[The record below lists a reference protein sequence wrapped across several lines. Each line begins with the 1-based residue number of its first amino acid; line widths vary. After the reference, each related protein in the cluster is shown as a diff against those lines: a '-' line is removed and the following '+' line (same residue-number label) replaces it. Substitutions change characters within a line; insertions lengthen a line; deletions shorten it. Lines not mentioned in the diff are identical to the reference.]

1 MATTLDPEVEEP
13 RVYKVI
19 LIDLWEFYVTISDLQ
34 ALGFQAIAVQAPP
47 IMSRIM
53 RIEPADEMKL
63 SDILPGLDLGQDA
76 GADDLAEAAPLVQ
89 E

>member
-34 ALGFQAIAVQAPP
+34 ALGFQAISVQAPP
-47 IMSRIM
+47 IMQRIM
-53 RIEPADEMKL
+53 RIEPADNLKL
-63 SDILPGLDLGQDA
+63 ADILPGIDVAQAADT
-76 GADDLAEAAPLVQ
+76 DDLAAVPHLVQ